1 MTVCIPAHDE
11 AATIGAVVERIRAEY
26 VEHRRVVDEILVVD
40 DHSNDATAA
49 VAAAAGARVVRT
61 RVEPAG
67 PGRGAGKGAAIARSL
82 EACSTD
88 LIGWMDG
95 DLTEFPDKMWRR
107 LLRPLVSERRVELV
121 KGAFSRRGDDGVSR
135 VGGRV
140 TALTARPLL
149 AATFP
154 ELAFLTDPLSGVF
167 AGRTDTLSAMR
178 IDPDYGVDVGLVID
192 VASAHGAAS
201 VVEVH
206 LGELTHRRRD
216 IDELERTAEQVV
228 RTIISRA
235 SRSGARPS
243 PVALRSA

>member
-11 AATIGAVVERIRAEY
+11 AATIAGIVERLRVEY
-26 VEHRRVVDEILVVD
+26 VERRRVVDEILVVD
-40 DHSNDATAA
+40 DHSSDATGA

-61 RVEPAG
+61 RVEPSG

-95 DLTEFPDKMWRR
+95 DLTEFPYRMWRR
-107 LLRPLVSERRVELV
+107 MLRPLLADRRIELV
-121 KGAFSRRGDDGVSR
+121 KGAFSRVGDDGVAR

-149 AATFP
+149 SATFP

-167 AGRTDTLSAMR
+167 AGRTDTLAAMR
-178 IDPDYGVDVGLVID
+178 VDHDYGVDVGLVID
-192 VASAHGAAS
+192 VAAAHGAAS

-228 RTIISRA
+228 RTIITRA
-235 SRSGARPS
+235 SRSGAS
-243 PVALRSA
+243 STPVALRSA

>member
-11 AATIGAVVERIRAEY
+11 AATIGAIVERLRAEY
-26 VEHRRVVDEILVVD
+26 VERRRVVDEIIVVD
-40 DHSNDATAA
+40 DHSTDATAA
-49 VAAAAGARVVRT
+49 IASAAGARVVRP
-61 RVEPAG
+61 RVAPAA

-95 DLTEFPDKMWRR
+95 DLTEFPRRMWRTV
-107 LLRPLVSERRVELV
+107 LRPLMADRRVELV
-121 KGAFSRRGDDGVSR
+121 KGAFVRRGDDGVAR

-167 AGRTDTLSAMR
+167 AGRTDTLAALR
-178 IDPDYGVDVGLVID
+178 IDADYGVDVGLVID
-192 VASAHGAAS
+192 VAAAHGASS
-201 VVEVH
+201 VVEVR
-206 LGELTHRRRD
+206 LGELEHRRRD

-228 RTIISRA
+228 RTIITRA
-235 SRSGARPS
+235 SRSGVS
-243 PVALRSA
+243 STPVALRSA